1 MAVQRRSQIPKAPE
15 RSVLDSIVA
24 SPVVEQGAP
33 TSPLPDPPVGTPTRQ
48 AAQEVRAAQPTGDRQ
63 PVFEGGASPSLQA
76 PARRMRKPTRIVYT
90 SKMDPDLKAW
100 AMSYKRPGGD
110 GEDFVEVVE
119 QALWVL
125 RLARSGQMADAI
137 AALEQAATPFD

>member
-1 MAVQRRSQIPKAPE
+1 MAIQRRSQIPKAPE

-24 SPVVEQGAP
+24 SPVGEQP
-33 TSPLPDPPVGTPTRQ
+33 PVLTPVPDPSAPPPRVDAEG
-48 AAQEVRAAQPTGDRQ
+48 AASSEQVADQRLTQVHVAQ
-63 PVFEGGASPSLQA
+63 PSLQA
-76 PARRMRKPTRIVYT
+76 PARRPRKPARIVYT

-100 AMSYKRPGGD
+100 AMSYKRPGGE

-125 RLARSGQMADAI
+125 RLARSGQMPDAV
-137 AALEQAATPFD
+137 AALEQAALPLE

>member
-24 SPVVEQGAP
+24 SPVAEQSAP
-33 TSPLPDPPVGTPTRQ
+33 TSPLPEPPIAVPIRQ
-48 AAQEVRAAQPTGDRQ
+48 VADEARAAQPTADRQ
-63 PVFEGGASPSLQA
+63 PVVGQGMPPSLQP

-90 SKMDPDLKAW
+90 SKMDPELKAW
-100 AMSYKRPGGD
+100 AMSYKRPGGE

-125 RLARSGQMADAI
+125 RLARSGQMTDAF
-137 AALEQAATPFD
+137 AALEQAAAPLD

>member
-24 SPVVEQGAP
+24 SPVGEQGFSTP
-33 TSPLPDPPVGTPTRQ
+33 HLPDQPIVAPPRVAVGDARAVQ
-48 AAQEVRAAQPTGDRQ
+48 ATGDGQ
-63 PVFEGGASPSLQA
+63 PVLGQGACPSLQA

-90 SKMDPDLKAW
+90 SKMDPELKAW
-100 AMSYKRPGGD
+100 AMSYKRPGGE

-125 RLARSGQMADAI
+125 RLARSGQLTDAI
-137 AALEQAATPFD
+137 VALEQAAAPFD

>member
-15 RSVLDSIVA
+15 RSVLDSIVS
-24 SPVVEQGAP
+24 SPVEEPAP
-33 TSPLPDPPVGTPTRQ
+33 TISSLTDSP
-48 AAQEVRAAQPTGDRQ
+48 AQPSAGSVVHM
-63 PVFEGGASPSLQA
+63 PVQTNDDAPVTPAPVAPTSLQA
-76 PARRMRKPTRIVYT
+76 PARRQRKPTRILYT

-100 AMSYKRPGGD
+100 AMSYKRPGGE

-125 RLARSGQMADAI
+125 RLARSGQMSDAVV
-137 AALEQAATPFD
+137 ALERAAAPFD